1 MQVSAGRGKLASM
14 RYLTAAV
21 CAALAGALALSGPA
35 EKTGGGRGPMG
46 RAGPRPH
53 AGGGD
58 GGSADGGSADGG
70 SADGGSV
77 DRGSVDG
84 GSVDG
89 GGADGGAQRKRRRPG
104 PQVLGDPPGSMRLS
118 PETEAPDAG
127 PPEVSTRVDKLE
139 KDVADLRVR
148 ASALEGQLRQAQ
160 EQARALQEVHQQIAD
175 LRSQIA
181 AEAGRKAQEE
191 EQQAARRQQVESA
204 VYTLLSAEQVLA
216 RGDSAVG
223 AALDDAE
230 RNLGGQA
237 GRDVAAARL
246 ALRNRDLAQARYFL
260 GIAIAHARQGQ

>member
-1 MQVSAGRGKLASM
+1 MQVSGGRGKLAFM

-58 GGSADGGSADGG
+58 GGSADGSSADGG
-70 SADGGSV
+70 GV
-77 DRGSVDG
+77 HG

-118 PETEAPDAG
+118 PPTEAPDAG

-246 ALRNRDLAQARYFL
+246 ALQNHDLAQARYFL